1 MINRKK
7 LSNGITVVFETMP
20 YLRSAAFGVW
30 IKVGSSNENKKN
42 NGISHIIEHM
52 LFKGT
57 KNRNAKQIADD
68 MARIGGD
75 INAYT
80 SKECTSFYAVTLD
93 EHLPIAI
100 EIIGDML
107 CNSLIEED
115 SIEKEKGVIIEEI
128 DMYDD
133 SPDDLVHEMLQMEIW
148 KDHPLGYQISG
159 TKKAVREITR
169 SEIIEFM
176 KQYYVSENMV
186 ISVAG
191 NIDEEKIL
199 RELETHFGSIP
210 VGKRQPD
217 CSVPVYHKSIY
228 RKEKD
233 VEQLHLNI
241 AFKSVVADTIEKY
254 PLTILNSVFGGSIN
268 SRLFQ
273 VVRETHGLTY
283 SIYSYGSVYKQAGLF
298 QIYGAMNP
306 QQVKP
311 VIDYTFDIIDDIKK
325 NGITSEELSMAKE
338 QIKTELIMGNE
349 SAKNRMNSNGKAIL
363 FRDYITPLEE
373 TIEKINNVTSE
384 EITAF
389 ANKYLIKEE
398 ASMSFVGNL
407 RVGNLDLGKM

>member
-1 MINRKK
+1 
-7 LSNGITVVFETMP
+7 
-20 YLRSAAFGVW
+20 
-30 IKVGSSNENKKN
+30 
-42 NGISHIIEHM
+42 M

-57 KNRNAKQIADD
+57 TKRNAKQIADD

-100 EIIGDML
+100 EILGDML
-107 CNSLIEED
+107 CNSLIEET
-115 SIEKEKGVIIEEI
+115 SLEKEKGVIIEEI

-133 SPDDLVHEMLQMEIW
+133 SPDDLVHEMLQMEVW

-169 SEIIEFM
+169 SEIIAFM

-186 ISVAG
+186 ISIAG
-191 NIDEEKIL
+191 NIDEEKIME
-199 RELETHFGSIP
+199 ELEIHFGSIP
-210 VGKRQPD
+210 VGKRQAD
-217 CSVPVYHKSIY
+217 CSVPVYHKCIY
-228 RKEKD
+228 KKEKD

-241 AFKSVVADTIEKY
+241 AFNSIVADTEEKY

-273 VVRETHGLTY
+273 LVRETHGLTY

-306 QQVKP
+306 QQLKP
-311 VIDYTFDIIDDIKK
+311 VIDYTFEIIDDIKK
-325 NGITSEELSMAKE
+325 NGLTSEELSMAKE

-349 SAKNRMNSNGKAIL
+349 SAKNRMNSNGKSIL
-363 FRDYITPLEE
+363 FKDYITPLEE
-373 TIEKINNVTSE
+373 TIEKLNNVTSE

-407 RVGNLDLGKM
+407 KVGKLDLSKL